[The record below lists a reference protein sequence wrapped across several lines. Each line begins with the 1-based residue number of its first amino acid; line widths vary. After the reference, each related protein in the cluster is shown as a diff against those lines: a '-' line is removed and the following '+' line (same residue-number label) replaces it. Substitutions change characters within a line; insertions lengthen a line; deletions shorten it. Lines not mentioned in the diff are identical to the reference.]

1 MAPTCSL
8 DKKERYGRMLI
19 GSGFVVGGFFL
30 RSDPFVAVT
39 MVTVGSA
46 MTAAAALGH

>member
-8 DKKERYGRMLI
+8 DKTERYGRMLI
-19 GSGFVVGGFFL
+19 GAGFVIGGFVF
-30 RSDPFVAVT
+30 RRDAFVAVT

>member
-8 DKKERYGRMLI
+8 GKTERYGRMLI
-19 GSGFVVGGFFL
+19 GTGFVITGFFL
-30 RSDPFVAVT
+30 RRDALVAVT